1 MTIRELFREF
11 AAARLRAEDTYR
23 RDLTLAWQ
31 ISRLHGALR
40 SKRGL
45 QPLSIYL
52 DESARA
58 VPAQQTYPQMRAVLR
73 VLSESYGIPIRQV
86 TRG

>member
-1 MTIRELFREF
+1 
-11 AAARLRAEDTYR
+11 
-23 RDLTLAWQ
+23 
-31 ISRLHGALR
+31 
-40 SKRGL
+40 
-45 QPLSIYL
+45 LSIYL